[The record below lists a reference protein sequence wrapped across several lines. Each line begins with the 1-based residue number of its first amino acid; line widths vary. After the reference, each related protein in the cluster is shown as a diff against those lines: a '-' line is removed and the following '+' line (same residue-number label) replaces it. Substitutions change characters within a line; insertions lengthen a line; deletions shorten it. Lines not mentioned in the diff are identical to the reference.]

1 MTDKIPFTKMH
12 GCGNDYI
19 YVNTMEHPISDPVA
33 AAIAWSDRH
42 KGIGSDGLV
51 LIGASPIPEADYT
64 MRIFNAD
71 GSEAMM
77 CGNASRCIG
86 KYLYEKTHPWP
97 LPVMERNGYQE
108 TKIRLLTNSG
118 VKMIYLHIVED
129 IVESITVDM
138 GEPVFEDET
147 LFNPAIAKSLST
159 PLHYRERLPVGELS
173 SGARPFGTLCS
184 QRMGQGEGSALFVSM
199 GNPHYVIFTDNVDQ
213 VGETGRILEHHPAFP
228 QRCNIEF
235 AQVIAPSGEQK
246 VGIRT
251 RVWERGSGI
260 TQACGTGACAT
271 AVAAFITGRAGRQSQ
286 IVMDGGTLNIE
297 FRESDNHVY
306 MTGPAE
312 FVFDG
317 VIDTG
322 FALNDK

>member
-1 MTDKIPFTKMH
+1 MSPISPISPISPMNKIPFTKMH

-19 YVNTMEHPISDPVA
+19 YVNVMQYPIADPVQA
-33 AAIAWSDRH
+33 SILWSDRH

-51 LIGASPIPEADYT
+51 LIGASPIPEADFS

-86 KYLYEKTHPWP
+86 KYLYEQALTTQT
-97 LPVMERNGYQE
+97 N
-108 TKIRLLTNSG
+108 IRLLTNSG
-118 VKMIYLHIVED
+118 IKTLNLHVRD
-129 IVESITVDM
+129 SVVESVTVDM
-138 GEPVFEDET
+138 GAPQLENLEQFVISRGLE
-147 LFNPAIAKSLST
+147 K
-159 PLHYRERLPVGELS
+159 
-173 SGARPFGTLCS
+173 GT
-184 QRMGQGEGSALFVSM
+184 FVSM

-235 AQVIAPSGEQK
+235 ARVEIDGF
-246 VGIRT
+246 IRT

-271 AVAAFITGRAGRQSQ
+271 AVAAFITGRAGRQSR

-297 FRESDNHVY
+297 LRESDNHVL

-312 FVFDG
+312 FVFNG
-317 VIDTG
+317 EIEAG

>member
-1 MTDKIPFTKMH
+1 MKVPFTKMH
-12 GCGNDYI
+12 GAGNDYI
-19 YVNTMEHPISDPVA
+19 YVNTMLHEVPNPSE
-33 AAIAWSDRH
+33 AAILWSDRH

-51 LIGASPIPEADYT
+51 LIGASPVPEADFS

-86 KYLYEKTHPWP
+86 KYLYERGLTDKT
-97 LPVMERNGYQE
+97 E
-108 TKIRLLTNSG
+108 IRLLTLSG
-118 VKMIYLHIVED
+118 VKTLCLLVSD
-129 IVESITVDM
+129 SKVESVTVDM
-138 GEPVFEDET
+138 GVPVLEDESQ
-147 LFNPAIAKSLST
+147 FIESRYPG
-159 PLHYRERLPVGELS
+159 H
-173 SGARPFGTLCS
+173 GT
-184 QRMGQGEGSALFVSM
+184 FVSM

-213 VGETGRILEHHPAFP
+213 VEEKGRMLEQHPAFP

-235 AQVIAPSGEQK
+235 AQVLPAPAGESSE
-246 VGIRT
+246 VGSIRT

-271 AVAAFITGRAGRQSQ
+271 AVAAVLTGQAERTSQ
-286 IVMDGGTLNIE
+286 IMMDGGTLSIE
-297 FRESDNHVY
+297 WRESDNHVY

-317 VIDTG
+317 EIELAKLQTT
-322 FALNDK
+322 

>member
-1 MTDKIPFTKMH
+1 MTRKIRFTKMH

-19 YVNTMEHPISDPVA
+19 YINTMEYGIADLQA

-51 LIGASPIPEADYT
+51 LIGRSSVSEADFS

-86 KYLYEKTHPWP
+86 KYLYERGLTHKT
-97 LPVMERNGYQE
+97 E
-108 TKIRLLTNSG
+108 IRLSTLSG
-118 VKMIYLHIVED
+118 VKTLQLHIENG
-129 IVESITVDM
+129 IVENVTVDM
-138 GEPVFEDET
+138 LEPVFENASQ
-147 LFNPAIAKSLST
+147 F
-159 PLHYRERLPVGELS
+159 VGS
-173 SGARPFGTLCS
+173 RDMGRGT
-184 QRMGQGEGSALFVSM
+184 FVSM
-199 GNPHYVIFTDNVDQ
+199 GNPHYVIFTDHVDQ
-213 VGETGRILEHHPAFP
+213 VGETGRILELHPAFP

-235 AQVIAPSGEQK
+235 ASVQSDGS
-246 VGIRT
+246 IRT

-271 AVAAFITGRAGRQSQ
+271 AVAAALTGRADRKST
-286 IVMDGGTLNIE
+286 IVMDGGSLSIE
-297 FRESDNHVY
+297 WRESDNHVY
-306 MTGPAE
+306 MTGPAA

-317 VIDTG
+317 EIELSKLQTQ
-322 FALNDK
+322 

>member
-1 MTDKIPFTKMH
+1 MTEKIRFTKMH

-19 YVNTMEHPISDPVA
+19 YVNMMENAIADPQA

-51 LIGASPIPEADYT
+51 LIDRSSLPEADFS

-86 KYLYEKTHPWP
+86 KYLYERGLTQKT
-97 LPVMERNGYQE
+97 EI
-108 TKIRLLTNSG
+108 KLLTLSG
-118 VKMIYLHIVED
+118 VKTLQLHVNGG
-129 IVESITVDM
+129 IVESVTVDM
-138 GEPVFEDET
+138 LEPKFDDEN
-147 LFNPAIAKSLST
+147 LFLANRGVSKG
-159 PLHYRERLPVGELS
+159 V
-173 SGARPFGTLCS
+173 
-184 QRMGQGEGSALFVSM
+184 FVSM
-199 GNPHYVIFTDNVDQ
+199 GNPHYVIFTDQVDQ
-213 VGETGRILEHHPAFP
+213 VEETGRILEIHPAFP

-235 AQVIAPSGEQK
+235 AHIEADGS
-246 VGIRT
+246 IRT

-271 AVAAFITGRAGRQSQ
+271 AVAAALTGMAERTSQ
-286 IVMDGGTLNIE
+286 IVMDGGTLTIE
-297 FRESDNHVY
+297 WRESDNHVY
-306 MTGPAE
+306 MTGPAA

-317 VIDTG
+317 EIES
-322 FALNDK
+322 DKLQTA